1 MSAPRA
7 TIDPTRL
14 GSPVTVPSMGVRK
27 DTRFV
32 EITALVLGIF
42 PCPESIALTPA
53 ARIPAA
59 IAIFRTRCDLRSGG
73 RGGNQRAAPAPE
85 GALLPTIAGIS
96 SSKGKG
102 FFLKNIFRTI
112 VTMLQINTNVVL
124 YPC

>member
-7 TIDPTRL
+7 TIAPTRL

-27 DTRFV
+27 ETRFV

-42 PCPESIALTPA
+42 PCPESIAPPPA

-73 RGGNQRAAPAPE
+73 RDGSQWAVPD
-85 GALLPTIAGIS
+85 GALVPAIAGS
-96 SSKGKG
+96 SSSGDG
-102 FFLKNIFRTI
+102 IFLKNILRTI
-112 VTMLQINTNVVL
+112 VTMVL
-124 YPC
+124 G